1 MYSMAENVFFV
12 LISFIS
18 SSLIKTTLVKDT
30 SKIVSF

>member
-1 MYSMAENVFFV
+1 MAENVFFV
-12 LISFIS
+12 MIIFIN